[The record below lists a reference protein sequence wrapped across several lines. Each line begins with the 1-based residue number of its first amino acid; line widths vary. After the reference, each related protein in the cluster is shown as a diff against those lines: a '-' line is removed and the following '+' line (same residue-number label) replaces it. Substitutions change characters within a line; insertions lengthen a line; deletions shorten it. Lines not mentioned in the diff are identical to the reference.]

1 MGSAGQVSDQAF
13 VTLATNDNYALG
25 ALVLAHSLRRVSTS
39 RQIAVMITSEV
50 SATIR
55 HELSAVFDLVTDVN
69 VLDSRDQV
77 NLALLTRPDLGITF
91 TKLHCW
97 RLTQYNKCVFLDA
110 DTLVLQNV
118 DELFDRSEF
127 SAAPDAGWP
136 DCFNS
141 GVFVFVPSLDTYQRI
156 LTFATEQG
164 SFDGGDQGL
173 LNMYYHNW
181 ASTDIEKHLPFTYNV
196 VSQAFYSYLP
206 AFRHYGKNIKIC
218 HFIGRQKPWHHTFNM
233 HTNRVEIQE
242 EAGHCAEFL
251 QQWWELF
258 MSRIQP
264 KLSSSDQLYQSDG
277 VHCGPY
283 RSIEASCSG
292 EGQAY
297 TEVQLAD
304 EMRQYAWE
312 RGQIDYMGIDSFQN
326 IESHIKKMMTDPE
339 YNKDG
344 EPVYRIPKVL
354 NQKQQQQHL
363 HLNQPHQNNRSP
375 F

>member
-1 MGSAGQVSDQAF
+1 MGGAL
-13 VTLATNDNYALG
+13 TLAQ
-25 ALVLAHSLRRVSTS
+25 SLKRVQTTKNVV
-39 RQIAVMITSEV
+39 VMITQEV
-50 SATIR
+50 S
-55 HELSAVFDLVTDVN
+55 ENMKKVLEEVFDKVFVVDP
-69 VLDSRDQV
+69 LDSGDLA
-77 NLALLTRPDLGITF
+77 NLTLLDRTELGITF

-97 RLTQYNKCVFLDA
+97 TLIDYTKCVFLDA
-110 DTLVLQNV
+110 DTLMIQNS
-118 DELFDRSEF
+118 DELFDRDEF

-136 DCFNS
+136 DCFDS

-181 ASTDIEKHLPFTYNV
+181 ASADIEKHLPFTYNV

-258 MSRIQP
+258 MSRVQP
-264 KLSSSDQLYQSDG
+264 RLSSSLSDGPTLSSSTQSDG

-283 RSIEASCSG
+283 HSLGSTASG
-292 EGQAY
+292 EGPVY

-304 EMRQYAWE
+304 ETRQYAWE
-312 RGQIDYMGIDSFQN
+312 RGQIDYMGIDSFEN

-339 YNKDG
+339 YNKSASSG
-344 EPVYRIPKVL
+344 ESSLAETTASTSASKSTVTKQPKPIL
-354 NQKQQQQHL
+354 KK
-363 HLNQPHQNNRSP
+363 
-375 F
+375 